1 MPGALQGTE
10 RTPGDHT
17 GGERAKRDVRPQ
29 RGRSRHGHLPFRLRP
44 CRVGRPQATQPDE
57 RRQDQGTE
65 DHAREP
71 FPEDRAGAVRVAAA
85 RCQGTRF
92 ALKYEGLKRRMPA
105 QKALVAIARKLLVVI
120 WNVLAK
126 REKYRR
132 NLYETAS
139 EDERKGKRH

>member
-1 MPGALQGTE
+1 MSAG
-10 RTPGDHT
+10 
-17 GGERAKRDVRPQ
+17 KIK
-29 RGRSRHGHLPFRLRP
+29 GRKITHGNRFLRIVLVQ
-44 CRVGRPQATQPDE
+44 CAW
-57 RRQDQGTE
+57 
-65 DHAREP
+65 
-71 FPEDRAGAVRVAAA
+71 AAA

>member
-1 MPGALQGTE
+1 MRKRHADRRPDWIRHRGGPRHVALLHGGVPTLREAKGGMPQEYGGHMPGALQGTE

-71 FPEDRAGAVRVAAA
+71 FPEDRAGAVRMGRGQVPGDQV
-85 RCQGTRF
+85 RPQ
-92 ALKYEGLKRRMPA
+92 
-105 QKALVAIARKLLVVI
+105 V
-120 WNVLAK
+120 
-126 REKYRR
+126 
-132 NLYETAS
+132 
-139 EDERKGKRH
+139 